1 MTDGGAVVNVVLV
14 GRSFPSLRRL
24 RALGHRVFLL
34 CEAKAAPAVAGIE
47 DELAGWSTVESY
59 SVAESI
65 WGALVRLGI
74 SGAVGAVVGGT
85 ERAVGPAAVVARL
98 LGARGQDP
106 ETALRCRDKGVQKR
120 AWNAA
125 GVPTTP
131 WAVIPAGWAE
141 PRVAAELARAGVT
154 FPAVAK
160 PLASGGA
167 SLVFEV
173 TSPAEIGAL
182 RGRSPELEPTLVE
195 SYVAGAEW
203 HFDGYAESGEVAA
216 LMVSEYVHPLLATKT
231 GAPVASVSYPPAA
244 HPGLYD
250 RARRF
255 VQGTITGL
263 GLDRG
268 VFHLEAFGGQDRW
281 LASELAARPG
291 GSWISEI
298 ARSVIGVDLWAA
310 HVDLTLGRSPE
321 PAPPDPAAGVL
332 GLVHLPSMAG
342 QVNHLEAADIAGLP
356 GVVDVN
362 LKVPRGAAMRDSADS
377 TGACRATVLVRAGS
391 VPGCRAALAATVT
404 AAGALDAERRLGLAR
419 LGAR

>member
-1 MTDGGAVVNVVLV
+1 VNVILV

-24 RALGHRVFLL
+24 RELGHAVFLL
-34 CEAKAAPAVAGIE
+34 CEAKAAPAVAAIE

-65 WGALVRLGI
+65 WGALVRLGVC
-74 SGAVGAVVGGT
+74 GAVDAVVAGT
-85 ERAVGPAAVVARL
+85 ERAVVPSAVIAAI

-106 ETALRCRDKGVQKR
+106 ETTLRCRDKGVQKR
-120 AWNAA
+120 TWNAA
-125 GVPTTP
+125 AVPTTP
-131 WAVIPAGWAE
+131 WAVIPSGWDE

-173 TSPAEIGAL
+173 TAPAGIGAL
-182 RGRSPELEPTLVE
+182 RGRSPLLEPTLVE

-203 HFDGYAESGEVAA
+203 HFDGYAQGGAVQAV
-216 LMVSEYVHPLLATKT
+216 MVSQYVHPLLETKT

-244 HPGLYD
+244 HPELYD

-255 VQGTITGL
+255 VQVAVTGL
-263 GLDRG
+263 SLDRG
-268 VFHLEAFGGQDRW
+268 VFHLEAFGGPDRW

-298 ARSVIGVDLWAA
+298 ARSVIGLDLWAA
-310 HVDLTLGRSPE
+310 HVDLTLGRAPE
-321 PAPPDPAAGVL
+321 PAAPDPAAGVL
-332 GLVHLPSMAG
+332 GLVHLPSAAG

-356 GVVDVN
+356 GVVAVN
-362 LKVPRGAAMRDSADS
+362 LKVPTGAAMPDSADS

-391 VPGCRAALAATVT
+391 VPGCRAALAQTIT
-404 AAGALDAERRLGLAR
+404 AADALDAERQLELAR
-419 LGAR
+419 PGAAR